1 MWTRCKIGKMADD
14 KEGWKALHLWRW
26 FPESCKTSSNRG
38 DYTTC
43 ADIPLRR
50 GISKTG
56 GQVWQARVWNWRAEY
71 RQVSPSIAKY
81 GRQEYDDAR
90 DGSALLPVGPIYAA
104 DLSQPVSFA
113 QKLIKLQKVPTHV
126 VQLSRAKLMQNMQMR
141 SCHAKKKLASS
152 KLR

>member
-1 MWTRCKIGKMADD
+1 MAGKSMKLAC
-14 KEGWKALHLWRW
+14 R
-26 FPESCKTSSNRG
+26 
-38 DYTTC
+38 
-43 ADIPLRR
+43 
-50 GISKTG
+50 
-56 GQVWQARVWNWRAEY
+56 
-71 RQVSPSIAKY
+71 VSPSIAKY

>member
-1 MWTRCKIGKMADD
+1 MIKKVERLCIFEDGFQKAAKPVQIVATTRRAQIFLSAV
-14 KEGWKALHLWRW
+14 A
-26 FPESCKTSSNRG
+26 F
-38 DYTTC
+38 
-43 ADIPLRR
+43 RR
-50 GISKTG
+50 
-56 GQVWQARVWNWRAEY
+56 RA
-71 RQVSPSIAKY
+71 VKY